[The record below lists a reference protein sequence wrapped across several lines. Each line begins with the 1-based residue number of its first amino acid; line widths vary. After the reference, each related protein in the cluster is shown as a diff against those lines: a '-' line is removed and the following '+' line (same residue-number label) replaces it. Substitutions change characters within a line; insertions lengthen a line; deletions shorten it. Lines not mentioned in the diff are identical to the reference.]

1 MAYAIEKG
9 ETISAAIPRI
19 VIERIDLALEQLLDA
34 EEPPEERVH
43 NARKRFKE
51 SRAAIRLIR
60 FSLGEPF
67 EIENAW
73 FRDAGR
79 RLAALR
85 DADAALEA
93 VDLLAEDAEGYHQRR
108 LIRRLHRRLQS
119 RRLRARKEEMD
130 RLIEETVQA
139 LPGAKDRIGS
149 WPILPSDFSAIGE
162 GFRRTFRD
170 GRRAAKEAFASRTPE
185 SFHEW
190 RKRVKDHWY
199 HVQILRDIYPE
210 LTKPHRDQMEALSD
224 ALGHRHDLDVLRQ
237 TVVDAGHFGNAFEL
251 GVMHAMIDRRS
262 DELSET
268 AMAIG
273 SRIYA
278 EKPGAIH
285 DRFETYWKV
294 WRAGIEN

>member
-1 MAYAIEKG
+1 MSYAIEKG
-9 ETISAAIPRI
+9 EAISAAMPRI
-19 VIERIDLALEQLLDA
+19 VSERIDLALEQLLDA
-34 EEPPEERVH
+34 AEPPEERVH

-85 DADAALEA
+85 DADASLEA
-93 VDLLAEDAEGYHQRR
+93 VDLLAADADGYHERR
-108 LIRRLHRRLQS
+108 LIRRLRRRLQS
-119 RRLRARKEEMD
+119 RRLRARNEDLD
-130 RLIEETVQA
+130 RHIEETAQH
-139 LPGAKDRIGS
+139 LPEAKLRIGL
-149 WPILPSDFSAIGE
+149 WPKLPDDFSAIGE

-170 GRRAAKEAFASRTPE
+170 GRRAAQEAFASRTPE

-210 LTKPHRDQMEALSD
+210 FTKPHRDQMEALSD

-237 TVVDAGHFGNAFEL
+237 TVVETSHFGNTFEL

-262 DELSET
+262 EDLSET

-278 EKPGAIH
+278 EKPGAIR
-285 DRFETYWKV
+285 DRFETYWKL
-294 WRAGIEN
+294 WN